1 MLCYHKFLYLGVK
14 DKKTLR
20 KIWLRPGGPAFS
32 RLEAGAKMIQDDHT
46 PRERLGLVSLAQPNM
61 TDGLGFA
68 RKQLEKHGWS
78 EGKITCLSN
87 ENEIFTNKAVNEGT
101 SKFVP

>member
-32 RLEAGAKMIQDDHT
+32 RLVAGAKMITRRGKDWDLFLLRNQTWRTVLDS
-46 PRERLGLVSLAQPNM
+46 RENNLKSTAGAKVKLHV
-61 TDGLGFA
+61 
-68 RKQLEKHGWS
+68 
-78 EGKITCLSN
+78 
-87 ENEIFTNKAVNEGT
+87 
-101 SKFVP
+101 

>member
-1 MLCYHKFLYLGVK
+1 M
-14 DKKTLR
+14 
-20 KIWLRPGGPAFS
+20 A
-32 RLEAGAKMIQDDHT
+32 
-46 PRERLGLVSLAQPNM
+46 
-61 TDGLGFA
+61 DGLGFV

-87 ENEIFTNKAVNEGT
+87 ENEIFTNKAVSEGT

>member
-20 KIWLRPGGPAFS
+20 KIWLRPLGVRIFPSGGW
-32 RLEAGAKMIQDDHT
+32 GQDDHT
-46 PRERLGLVSLAQPNM
+46 PRERLRLVSLAQLNM
-61 TDGLGFA
+61 ADGLGFA

-87 ENEIFTNKAVNEGT
+87 ENEIFTNKAVNEGR

>member
-32 RLEAGAKMIQDDHT
+32 RLEAGAKMITRRGKDWDLFLLRNQTWRTVLDS
-46 PRERLGLVSLAQPNM
+46 RENNLKSTAGAKVKLHV
-61 TDGLGFA
+61 
-68 RKQLEKHGWS
+68 
-78 EGKITCLSN
+78 
-87 ENEIFTNKAVNEGT
+87 
-101 SKFVP
+101 

>member
-1 MLCYHKFLYLGVK
+1 MCYHKLLYLGVK

-20 KIWLRPGGPAFS
+20 KICLRPGGLRIFS
-32 RLEAGAKMIQDDHT
+32 SGGWGQVDHT

-61 TDGLGFA
+61 ADGLGFA

>member
-1 MLCYHKFLYLGVK
+1 MLSQIFVSRSKRQENLALNLASPWGARIFSF
-14 DKKTLR
+14 
-20 KIWLRPGGPAFS
+20 GGW
-32 RLEAGAKMIQDDHT
+32 GQDDHT
-46 PRERLGLVSLAQPNM
+46 PRERLGLVSLTQPNM
-61 TDGLGFA
+61 ADGLGFA

-87 ENEIFTNKAVNEGT
+87 ENEIFTNKAVNEGR

>member
-1 MLCYHKFLYLGVK
+1 M
-14 DKKTLR
+14 
-20 KIWLRPGGPAFS
+20 A
-32 RLEAGAKMIQDDHT
+32 
-46 PRERLGLVSLAQPNM
+46 
-61 TDGLGFA
+61 DGLGFA

-101 SKFVP
+101 SKFVSWFSRNQTQNGLSPTRYFVP

>member
-1 MLCYHKFLYLGVK
+1 MYLGVK

-20 KIWLRPGGPAFS
+20 KIWLRHWGPACFS
-32 RLEAGAKMIQDDHT
+32 SGGWGQVDHT
-46 PRERLGLVSLAQPNM
+46 PRDRLGLVSLAQPNM
-61 TDGLGFA
+61 ADGLGFA

-101 SKFVP
+101 SKFVL

>member
-32 RLEAGAKMIQDDHT
+32 RLEAGAKMITRRGRDWDLFLLRNQTWRTVLDS
-46 PRERLGLVSLAQPNM
+46 RENNLKSTAGAKVKLHV
-61 TDGLGFA
+61 
-68 RKQLEKHGWS
+68 
-78 EGKITCLSN
+78 
-87 ENEIFTNKAVNEGT
+87 
-101 SKFVP
+101 

>member
-1 MLCYHKFLYLGVK
+1 MLSQIFVSRSKRQENLAKNLASPWGARIF
-14 DKKTLR
+14 
-20 KIWLRPGGPAFS
+20 PSGGW
-32 RLEAGAKMIQDDHT
+32 GQDDHT

-61 TDGLGFA
+61 ADGLGFA

-78 EGKITCLSN
+78 EGKITCLNN

>member
-1 MLCYHKFLYLGVK
+1 MASPWGARIFSS
-14 DKKTLR
+14 
-20 KIWLRPGGPAFS
+20 GGW
-32 RLEAGAKMIQDDHT
+32 GQDDHT

-61 TDGLGFA
+61 AEGLGFA